1 MQRGENVY
9 SVKPETIKEADTRA
23 SNEYGMSESILM
35 NNACL
40 SVYEAIVPYLSPGK
54 RIAVLCGK
62 GNNAGDGYGVALL
75 LYQNGFDVTCVKA
88 LGCDVS
94 SAEAKEKQSEFTL
107 CGGKIVDA
115 DSFLQNA
122 EEYGVIIDAIFGVG
136 FCGSIDEKSSLGVLI
151 ERSNALDSLKIAI
164 DVPSG
169 INSLDGT
176 VPGISFKADIT
187 ACVALYKT
195 GLLSYPAKEYS
206 GKVILC
212 DIGFPAS
219 LTESLPKHALIPD
232 EDYIKSAIP
241 EREANSHKGTYGRL
255 MLYCASRDMTGAGY
269 LSAMGALRTGVG
281 LANVVS
287 DEYAVGILQQKL
299 NEPVFSSVD
308 VSTDDG
314 LQKLIRLCTKADAIL
329 CGCGL
334 EAEKEK
340 ANALFE
346 IIKNAE
352 VPLIIDADGINLLC
366 SNINILKEAKQTPVI
381 TPHPAEFA
389 RLTGKTVSEVQ
400 SDRINLALRFSAEYG
415 CVTVLKGAS
424 TVIASPDGKL
434 SVNIT
439 GNAGLA
445 KGGSGD
451 VLAGVISGLICQGI
465 NQFDAAAAGVYLHG
479 KAADILKERI
489 GEYGLLPSDLPLEIA
504 KLLP

>member
-1 MQRGENVY
+1 MQRGGNVY

-23 SNEYGMSESILM
+23 SNEYGMNGHILM
-35 NNACL
+35 NNACN
-40 SVYEAIVPYLSPGK
+40 SIYNAISPYISCEK
-54 RIAVLCGK
+54 KTAVLCGK

-75 LYQNGFDVTCVKA
+75 LYQNGFDVTCIKA
-88 LGCDVS
+88 LGCDVTS
-94 SAEAKEKQSEFTL
+94 EEAKEKQNEFSL
-107 CGGKIVDA
+107 YGKTETAGEFCSHIQDY
-115 DSFLQNA
+115 D
-122 EEYGVIIDAIFGVG
+122 VIIDAVFGVG
-136 FCGSIDEKSSLGVLI
+136 FSGSIGKDSPLGLLI
-151 ERSNALDSLKIAI
+151 EKCNSTCALRIAL

-169 INSLDGT
+169 INSLDGQ
-176 VPGISFKADIT
+176 VPGMCFKAEIT

-195 GLLSYPAKEYS
+195 GLLSYPAKEYA

-212 DIGFPAS
+212 DIGLPKALSAS
-219 LTESLPKHALIPD
+219 LEKHALIPD
-232 EDYIKSAIP
+232 EEYIKNIIP
-241 EREANSHKGTYGRL
+241 KRMPDSHKGTYGRL

-269 LSAMGALRTGVG
+269 LSCMGALRTGAG

-287 DEYAVGILQQKL
+287 DEYAVRILQQKL
-299 NEPVFSSVD
+299 SEPVFSSVD

-334 EAEKEK
+334 GAEKEK
-340 ANALFE
+340 ANAIFK

-400 SDRINLALRFSAEYG
+400 SDRINLALWFSAEYG